1 MAQMYRILGKRG
13 RITIPYEI
21 RQRVGFSQNDVLSF
35 TESPDG
41 RTVLVKR
48 EKLCDDNCKPE
59 RAQQRKE
66 ETDSVTLF
74 DFLNSLSDEQQCAA
88 LYIVPNFFID
98 AEIGN
103 IIGTKETVQGD
114 SAQDFNAALGDAIRN
129 MDEAQSIKNWQEQLI
144 ALQSSMLP
152 SYPLK

>member
-13 RITIPYEI
+13 RVTIPYEI

-48 EKLCDDNCKPE
+48 EKLCDDNCKTE

-66 ETDSVTLF
+66 ETDSVTMQKRRSNDHEGETRQWKKEPF
-74 DFLNSLSDEQQCAA
+74 QAGASKPGKPLS
-88 LYIVPNFFID
+88 V
-98 AEIGN
+98 
-103 IIGTKETVQGD
+103 
-114 SAQDFNAALGDAIRN
+114 S
-129 MDEAQSIKNWQEQLI
+129 
-144 ALQSSMLP
+144 
-152 SYPLK
+152 

>member
-1 MAQMYRILGKRG
+1 MSKQILIELVGENETGYCYADLYLPASAEEIAEAKERANWNSDS
-13 RITIPYEI
+13 TIPFEI

-59 RAQQRKE
+59 RTQQRKE

-88 LYIVPNFFID
+88 LYHLS
-98 AEIGN
+98 A
-103 IIGTKETVQGD
+103 KW
-114 SAQDFNAALGDAIRN
+114 SAQKGGSHAGA
-129 MDEAQSIKNWQEQLI
+129 
-144 ALQSSMLP
+144 
-152 SYPLK
+152 

>member
-13 RITIPYEI
+13 RITIPFEI

-66 ETDSVTLF
+66 ETDSV
-74 DFLNSLSDEQQCAA
+74 SQRRSGPCVCRPERCSRR
-88 LYIVPNFFID
+88 
-98 AEIGN
+98 
-103 IIGTKETVQGD
+103 K
-114 SAQDFNAALGDAIRN
+114 R
-129 MDEAQSIKNWQEQLI
+129 
-144 ALQSSMLP
+144 SSFRH
-152 SYPLK
+152 SS

>member
-1 MAQMYRILGKRG
+1 MESNYYEKEYRIYGTDVSYARQAGPHYHPL
-13 RITIPYEI
+13 EI

-48 EKLCDDNCKPE
+48 EKLCDDNCKTE

-88 LYIVPNFFID
+88 LYHLS
-98 AEIGN
+98 A
-103 IIGTKETVQGD
+103 KW
-114 SAQDFNAALGDAIRN
+114 SAQKGGSHAGA
-129 MDEAQSIKNWQEQLI
+129 
-144 ALQSSMLP
+144 
-152 SYPLK
+152 